1 MGPASESVGT
11 GLVVTSPS
19 PYSVVAFNASRHSE
33 NKMHDDTVAKK
44 YGFAGGLVAGVEV
57 FAYMSH
63 VPLEAWGRAF
73 LERGRME
80 GRFLKPVYDG
90 DKASVTVTEA
100 NGGLDLRIESRGML
114 CGTGHATL
122 PDSAPSIKVDD
133 YHEATPPPDDSRPAI
148 GADSYLVG
156 AWLGIRPNTVTREIH
171 AQYLRD
177 ICEEDSIHARE
188 GILHPGILLRCANW
202 ALMQNVRLGPW
213 IHVGSTLQQIAPGAV
228 GDTLSVR
235 AKVTG
240 NSDRKGHKFVDLDAL
255 VVANGAKPLARILH
269 TAIYA
274 PREATK

>member
-1 MGPASESVGT
+1 MGPARQSLGMGRVLT
-11 GLVVTSPS
+11 APVPH
-19 PYSVVAFNASRHSE
+19 SVVAFNASRHSE
-33 NKMHDDTVAKK
+33 NKMHDDTEAKK

-63 VPLEAWGRAF
+63 VPLATWGRAF
-73 LERGRME
+73 VERGRME

-90 DKASVTVTEA
+90 DTACVAVTEA

-122 PDSAPSIKVDD
+122 PDSAPAIKIDD
-133 YHEATPPPDDSRPAI
+133 YREATPPPHDERRAI
-148 GADSYLVG
+148 EADSYPVG

-171 AQYLRD
+171 ARYLHD
-177 ICEEDSIHARE
+177 IREEDSIHARE
-188 GILHPGILLRCANW
+188 GIIHPGILLRCANW

-228 GDTLSVR
+228 GDALTVR

-255 VVANGAKPLARILH
+255 VVANGTKPLARILH
-269 TAIYA
+269 TAIYS

>member
-1 MGPASESVGT
+1 MEKIRA
-11 GLVVTSPS
+11 
-19 PYSVVAFNASRHSE
+19 PYSVTAFNASKHSE
-33 NKMHDDTVAKK
+33 NRMHDDTVAKK

-63 VPLEAWGRAF
+63 LPLEAWGRAF

-90 DKASVTVTEA
+90 DTAIVTATEA
-100 NGGLDLRIESRGML
+100 NGGLDLRIESRGIL
-114 CGTGHATL
+114 CGSGHAAL
-122 PDSAPSIKVDD
+122 PASAPTMSIDD
-133 YHEATPPPDDSRPAI
+133 HREATPPPNDSRPEI
-148 GADSYLVG
+148 GPDSYAVG
-156 AWLGIRPNTVTREIH
+156 AWLGIRPNTVGKEIH
-171 AQYLRD
+171 AQYLQD
-177 ICEEDSIHARE
+177 IGEGDSIYARE

-228 GDTLSVR
+228 GDTLTVR

-255 VVANGAKPLARILH
+255 VVANGTTPLAHILH

-274 PREATK
+274 PREVRSAGVLEPIG